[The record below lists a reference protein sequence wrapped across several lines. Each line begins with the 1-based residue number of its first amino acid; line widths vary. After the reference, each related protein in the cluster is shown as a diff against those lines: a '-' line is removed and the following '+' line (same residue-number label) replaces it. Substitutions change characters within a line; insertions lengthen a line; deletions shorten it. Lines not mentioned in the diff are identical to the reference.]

1 MTNTEKAERIL
12 ESLDEV
18 FNVNWN
24 FKKEYIDAITKALG
38 DMPFKTEWS
47 LCRASCLKPQG
58 KIHR

>member
-38 DMPFKTEWS
+38 DISKEERRHIETVV
-47 LCRASCLKPQG
+47 
-58 KIHR
+58 